1 MSNKELTALEWLI
14 EQWPILE
21 AQIPPYILEQ
31 AKKMEKEQI
40 MDAWDDGQG
49 SFPTRRAELHYN
61 ETFGGKDEQ

>member
-21 AQIPPYILEQ
+21 AQIPPYILEE

-49 SFPTRRAELHYN
+49 SFSTRRSELHYN
-61 ETFGGKDEQ
+61 ERFGDN

>member
-1 MSNKELTALEWLI
+1 MSNKQLTALEWLI

-21 AQIPPYILEQ
+21 AQIPPYILEE

-49 SFPTRRAELHYN
+49 SFSTRRAELHYN
-61 ETFGGKDEQ
+61 ERFGDN

>member
-21 AQIPPYILEQ
+21 AQIPPYILEE

-49 SFPTRRAELHYN
+49 SFPTRRSELHYN
-61 ETFGGKDEQ
+61 ERFGDN